1 MNTNMNIWTVICE
14 YDYKYKYLSLTKP
27 KINMLLY
34 IKAVKIIKNYAY
46 MCHSMQ
52 LMVFGWICVDKN

>member
-1 MNTNMNIWTVICE
+1 MNIWTGISE
-14 YDYKYKYLSLTKP
+14 YKYEYIYLSHSKP

-34 IKAVKIIKNYAY
+34 IKTIKVVKSNAY

-52 LMVFGWICVDKN
+52 FMVFG